1 VESKERSR
9 GRLRCGCSSR
19 IGTTVSRRSDLS
31 MRFLRTHVPRPKY
44 AVPALAAIVLVLSA
58 WPAAGG
64 DDPRPWPGGR
74 LTYFDASGSNEAI
87 AAAARRWN
95 RAGAKVHLAP
105 ARSRASANVVFVAD
119 RRRLR
124 DRCGP
129 RCLGLSSS
137 IGRPASG
144 RVSVTLDPQIT
155 GRPTALNVWVAM
167 HELGHVLGLRH
178 REGTCSLMNAQ
189 AYDDA
194 CAFAGST
201 GEGPLP
207 CGPASGDV
215 AAAARLY
222 GRDAAAHPCR

>member
-1 VESKERSR
+1 MT
-9 GRLRCGCSSR
+9 GPG
-19 IGTTVSRRSDLS
+19 RSDLS
-31 MRFLRTHVPRPKY
+31 MRFLRTNVPRPKY
-44 AVPALAAIVLVLSA
+44 AVPVLVGLVLALSS

-64 DDPRPWPGGR
+64 DDPRAWPGGK

-95 RAGAKVHLAP
+95 SSGARVHLAP
-105 ARSRASANVVFVAD
+105 ARSRGSANVVFVPD
-119 RRRLR
+119 RRQLR
-124 DRCGP
+124 DRCGS
-129 RCLGLSSS
+129 RCLGLASS

-144 RVSVTLDPQIT
+144 RVTIRLDPQIT

-194 CAFAGST
+194 CAFAGSP
-201 GEGPLP
+201 GAGPLP

-222 GRDAAAHPCR
+222 GRDEAARPCR